1 MSLKEEIQKTVQKYG
16 KVRFAR
22 LDKIPGFKGESNYL
36 FGAKDY
42 VLWPMSFEAITV
54 LGELEAEKKIVF
66 EVSSTPSYSMRGKCL
81 NLKDRKLHWARIVWK
96 ASK

>member
-16 KVRFAR
+16 KVR
-22 LDKIPGFKGESNYL
+22 